1 MVCQNLFSKEYNL
14 QNNFQ
19 MEFGIL
25 NHCVFLN
32 FLLNI
37 KVINFRG
44 FSRQMA
50 QTKNKTVPN
59 VYFLRNSPPMI
70 LPHPSS
76 IRDKRVQAGKF

>member
-1 MVCQNLFSKEYNL
+1 
-14 QNNFQ
+14 
-19 MEFGIL
+19 MEFGIW